1 MVCRD
6 MSFEGGC
13 RNTGGYQRH
22 TSYIPCRIWYIK
34 VYPSISWYPSMKVEM
49 LLWNL
54 SVQSLF
60 FFLVCGWCSTADLWS
75 DIESEVFLH
84 SCSSWFV
91 AVVRCRSFKWD
102 CTEVSASLTLHL
114 PWLKKHNW
122 RLLLPKMKWKP
133 WPRMK
138 LRKHCRKGKS
148 VAASAIFLWMYWN
161 FRHARWE
168 SMALLAKAATTSV
181 ACFRSKCRT
190 CRKSG
195 ISWAQRNM

>member
-1 MVCRD
+1 MQDLVYQGI
-6 MSFEGGC
+6 SKYLLVSLHEGGGVALKPFC
-13 RNTGGYQRH
+13 TEF
-22 TSYIPCRIWYIK
+22 
-34 VYPSISWYPSMKVEM
+34 V
-49 LLWNL
+49 
-54 SVQSLF
+54 
-60 FFLVCGWCSTADLWS
+60 FFLVCVWCSTADLWS

-114 PWLKKHNW
+114 PWLKKRKW
-122 RLLLPKMKWKP
+122 RLLLPKMKL
-133 WPRMK
+133 WPRMMV
-138 LRKHCRKGKS
+138 RMHCRKGKS
-148 VAASAIFLWMYWN
+148 FAASAIFLWMYWI
-161 FRHARWE
+161 FLHARWE